1 MEKLQESFFNL
12 YEDDFMEFVEQCKSD
27 NLLQREDYKS
37 ITDKISEIK
46 KKNPNVRIFLEETE
60 AIELTDS
67 EQNALLDILN
77 YDKELDKLEQKEIFK
92 LGFKEAYIFFNEMGL
107 LKNNSK

>member
-12 YEDDFMEFVEQCKSD
+12 YEDDFMEFIERCKSN

-37 ITDKISEIK
+37 ITDKISKIK
-46 KKNPNVRIFLEETE
+46 EKNPNVRTFLEEAE

-92 LGFKEAYIFFNEMGL
+92 FGFREAYIFFNEMGL
-107 LKNNSK
+107 LKDKK

>member
-12 YEDDFMEFVEQCKSD
+12 YEDDFMEFVEQCKSC

-46 KKNPNVRIFLEETE
+46 EKNPNVRTFLEETE

-67 EQNALLDILN
+67 EQNALLDILS

-92 LGFKEAYIFFNEMGL
+92 FGFREAYIFFNEMGL
-107 LKNNSK
+107 LKDKK